1 MQIRPNSTRGIHI
14 RLAII
19 LIATLCSGLL
29 SGCAKPDF
37 IGRIPTMRKP
47 ETKPSPVNLQV
58 TPRELLTAR
67 LLNPPGKDGSP
78 PITVGKLI
86 EFADRYLSCDCSGKR
101 FVRTWE
107 KSGATYRLMTNS
119 EFMRPLVFECQ
130 NESDT
135 TQCFLSEIDRGPQV
149 SDLRERFVPGSDF
162 IQFIY
167 ENGLQCK
174 RAEPCRTSDAEL

>member
-1 MQIRPNSTRGIHI
+1 
-14 RLAII
+14 
-19 LIATLCSGLL
+19 
-29 SGCAKPDF
+29 
-37 IGRIPTMRKP
+37 
-47 ETKPSPVNLQV
+47 
-58 TPRELLTAR
+58 
-67 LLNPPGKDGSP
+67 
-78 PITVGKLI
+78 
-86 EFADRYLSCDCSGKR
+86 
-101 FVRTWE
+101 
-107 KSGATYRLMTNS
+107 MTNS
-119 EFMRPLVFECQ
+119 EFVRPLVFECQ